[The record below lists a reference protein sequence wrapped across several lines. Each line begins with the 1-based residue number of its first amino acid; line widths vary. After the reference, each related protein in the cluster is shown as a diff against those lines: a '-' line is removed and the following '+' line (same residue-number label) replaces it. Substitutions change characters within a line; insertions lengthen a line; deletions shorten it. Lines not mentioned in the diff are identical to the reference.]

1 MRNWKFK
8 VAAFV
13 LVSMLGACSSPTNGE
28 TGGLDCP
35 ECDIK
40 TSSASNTSSSMETSS
55 GSNSSSGSNTSSSSV
70 TLSVSWVK
78 TSEFSVSQTE
88 ITQADYETLMG
99 TLPTQMA
106 KAKGDSFPVSNVSW
120 YDAVLFA
127 NAFSKHLGL
136 DTAYSYTSVNAG
148 NKIVGLRTDLEANA
162 VRLPTKAEWQVA
174 ARAGSLD
181 TYYWGTAKA
190 SDYAQ
195 YNNLT
200 DAYQLVGQKLPNAW
214 GLYDVSGNVAEWT
227 NDTALCGGNW
237 TSVAKE
243 IALDAYE
250 KHLPDY
256 ASTTTGIRV
265 ILISKNEP

>member
-1 MRNWKFK
+1 MRHWKFK
-8 VAAFV
+8 IAALAFAG
-13 LVSMLGACSSPTNGE
+13 MLGACSSPTNGE

-35 ECDIK
+35 ECAVK
-40 TSSASNTSSSMETSS
+40 TSSASYASSSSTEVSS
-55 GSNSSSGSNTSSSSV
+55 ASKTSSSSV
-70 TLSVSWVK
+70 TLSVSWIE
-78 TSEFSVSQTE
+78 TSAFSISQTE
-88 ITQADYETLMG
+88 ITQADYEALMG
-99 TLPTQMA
+99 TLPAQMT
-106 KAKGDSFPVSNVSW
+106 KAVGDSFPVSNVSW

-127 NAFSKHLGL
+127 NALSKVLGL
-136 DTAYSYTSVNAG
+136 DTAYSYTSVGAG
-148 NKIVGLRTDLEANA
+148 NKIAGVQIDLEANA
-162 VRLPTKAEWQVA
+162 VRLPTKAEWKVA
-174 ARAGSLD
+174 ARAGSSD

-200 DAYQLVGQKLPNAW
+200 DTYQVVAQKLPNAW
-214 GLYDVSGNVAEWT
+214 GLYDVAGNVAEWT
-227 NDTALCGGNW
+227 SDTALCGGNW

-250 KHLPDY
+250 NHLPDY

>member
-13 LVSMLGACSSPTNGE
+13 LVSMLVACSSPTNGE

-70 TLSVSWVK
+70 TLSVFWIK

-88 ITQADYETLMG
+88 ITQADYEALMG
-99 TLPTQMA
+99 TLPTQVA

-127 NAFSKHLGL
+127 NAFS
-136 DTAYSYTSVNAG
+136 
-148 NKIVGLRTDLEANA
+148 
-162 VRLPTKAEWQVA
+162 
-174 ARAGSLD
+174 
-181 TYYWGTAKA
+181 
-190 SDYAQ
+190 
-195 YNNLT
+195 
-200 DAYQLVGQKLPNAW
+200 
-214 GLYDVSGNVAEWT
+214 
-227 NDTALCGGNW
+227 
-237 TSVAKE
+237 
-243 IALDAYE
+243 
-250 KHLPDY
+250 
-256 ASTTTGIRV
+256 
-265 ILISKNEP
+265 